1 MISRLLRDLSI
12 DGDTSM
18 INANIPVPLYLCL
31 TAGQMANIVSQY
43 GISADPKLFMED
55 ASADRYPLQLI
66 PCNRNSGYKY
76 RDASVAPNKLENF
89 VNEIVGRMNRMTTT
103 NDGSWDKKEK
113 YFQKIDFKFRVA
125 PRNSVSLNALELV
138 SRGKGDNNKITM
150 REKTEL
156 EDSDEVGR
164 YASQGDQFERAIAN
178 AAVKTDRD
186 MQLEKIGEDGESQAA
201 MLEWKF
207 QLTTHTLLS
216 PQMHSA
222 FMQAGTQIGES
233 FPDHA
238 SINSFLSDPHKRSH
252 LANLIEYE
260 LLEGETS
267 LRIYTDA
274 RAQERATQKKI
285 YSIFCLKNAKR

>member
-1 MISRLLRDLSI
+1 MISRMLRDLSV
-12 DGDTSM
+12 DGEASM
-18 INANIPVPLYLCL
+18 INANVPVPLYLCL
-31 TAGQMANIVSQY
+31 TAGQMANIVTQY
-43 GISADPKLFMED
+43 GIAASEDLFED
-55 ASADRYPLQLI
+55 GASVDLYPLQLI
-66 PCNRNSGYKY
+66 PCNRNSGYKN
-76 RDASVAPNKLENF
+76 RSRAVAPNRLENF

-125 PRNSVSLNALELV
+125 PRNSVSLDALEFV
-138 SRGKGDNNKITM
+138 SRGKGGTETITT

-156 EDSDEVGR
+156 EEAKGAGR
-164 YASQGDQFERAIAN
+164 HATQEDQFAPDSGEKTER
-178 AAVKTDRD
+178 DEYLD
-186 MQLEKIGEDGESQAA
+186 SIGENGESQAA

-207 QLTTHTLLS
+207 QLTTHVLLS
-216 PQMHSA
+216 PQLHSA
-222 FMQAGTQIGES
+222 FLQAGTQIGET

-285 YSIFCLKNAKR
+285 YSIYCLTNAKR